1 MSEYN
6 EPVEINVNETQPT
19 PPTES
24 KLHAFLKELFSW
36 VVCIGAAL
44 AIAFILRNYVFMN
57 VKVDGAS
64 MNPTLQ
70 HGERIFTRII
80 GYTPQRGD
88 IVIFNPKSEPQKAY
102 IKRVIATEGDRIW
115 IDEVTGK
122 VHLKKSGEKTWEI
135 LDEPYIANEAYNSML
150 PNCAIR
156 FADNSGEEG
165 LLIDEDHI
173 FVMGD
178 NRNHSNDSRNDFGS
192 YAVGQ
197 VSLDSVLGKASFRW
211 WPLSEIGSIYK

>member
-1 MSEYN
+1 MSENIEPSEIN
-6 EPVEINVNETQPT
+6 EPSNEPN

-24 KLHAFLKELFSW
+24 KLHAFLKELLSW
-36 VVCIGAAL
+36 VLCIGIALVAA
-44 AIAFILRNYVFMN
+44 FVLRNYVFMN

-64 MNPTLQ
+64 MNPTLH

-80 GYTPQRGD
+80 GYTPKRGD

-115 IDEVTGK
+115 VDEVSGK
-122 VHLKKSGEKTWEI
+122 VHLKKSGEETWEI
-135 LDEPYIANEAYNSML
+135 LEEPYIANEAYNSML

-156 FADNSGEEG
+156 FADDSGEEG
-165 LLIDEDHI
+165 LLIKEDHI

-178 NRNHSNDSRNDFGS
+178 NRNHSNDSRNDVGS

-197 VSLDSVLGKASFRW
+197 VNVESVLGKASFRW